1 MTDMVDR
8 KKGLMRR
15 VAPDRRVKVNNLGKK
30 ELLGKVKTTIEENEI
45 GGFICVK
52 LHFTTFC

>member
-1 MTDMVDR
+1 
-8 KKGLMRR
+8 MRR